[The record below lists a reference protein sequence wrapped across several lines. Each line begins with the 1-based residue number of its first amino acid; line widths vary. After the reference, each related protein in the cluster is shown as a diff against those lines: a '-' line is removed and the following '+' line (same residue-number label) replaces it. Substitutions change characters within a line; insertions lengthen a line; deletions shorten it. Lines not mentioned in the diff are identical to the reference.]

1 MMDSLTATVDLAWHV
16 VQSKPRAELRAKENL
31 ENQGFEVFL
40 PMLSLQKVRRSK
52 IQTVTEPLFSRYLF
66 IRLTAQMQDLSVVR
80 SSKGVSHLV
89 RFGQN
94 IAKIP
99 DAWVQ
104 TMRLQNEPAVQ
115 KLFKAGD
122 PVMVAQGPL
131 QGLEAVYLEEDGEA
145 RAMILINL
153 LSKPH
158 TLAYEVAHLLP
169 QKS

>member
-1 MMDSLTATVDLAWHV
+1 M
-16 VQSKPRAELRAKENL
+16 K
-31 ENQGFEVFL
+31 
-40 PMLSLQKVRRSK
+40 
-52 IQTVTEPLFSRYLF
+52 
-66 IRLTAQMQDLSVVR
+66 DLSVVR

-122 PVMVAQGPL
+122 TVMVAQGPL